1 MNPGDVVTLTVGNAV
16 GGEKRGS
23 HPAVVVRNFGPAVL
37 VVPLTDA
44 GKSRLPT
51 HHLIP
56 SFSSGTQTKD
66 ALATCEHAISVHPSR
81 LSARPGAAPV
91 SQADLQGIRSALRVA
106 VALAPVPKSPPSPP
120 TMGRGAFVQVDF
132 GQGQAPEPSG
142 VLWALILS
150 NDTGNYYGRHYLV
163 APLAGS
169 VPVGAVSLAACPP
182 TSAPGQVD
190 VGLLR
195 VVDQGRLVQPKNM
208 TAALPA
214 DVAVAEQA
222 IQAIIQ

>member
-23 HPAVVVRNFGPAVL
+23 HPAVVVRSFGTAVL

-56 SFSSGTQTKD
+56 SYPSGTQTED

-91 SQADLQGIRSALRVA
+91 SQADLKGIGSALRVT
-106 VALAPVPKSPPSPP
+106 VALAPVPKSPPSAP
-120 TMGRGAFVQVDF
+120 TLGRGFFVEVDF

-142 VLWALILS
+142 VLWALVLS

-169 VPVGAVSLAACPP
+169 APVRAVV
-182 TSAPGQVD
+182 T
-190 VGLLR
+190 
-195 VVDQGRLVQPKNM
+195 
-208 TAALPA
+208 
-214 DVAVAEQA
+214 VA
-222 IQAIIQ
+222 